1 MQQPSFYEKL
11 WELLNEEDKIVISL
25 TDACLAVIYCA
36 SSDAEFGTDF
46 GLHHA
51 IHIAIKYGK
60 LQRRELQGI
69 HKSIIFR
76 VIHFICVLATILR
89 PLTSARN
96 YANLSL
102 PKEANSMV
110 LLQTDNDAEIISCK

>member
-1 MQQPSFYEKL
+1 MKEGCCQVQQPSFYEKL

-76 VIHFICVLATILR
+76 VIHFICVLATIAAVDFCELCEPEPAER
-89 PLTSARN
+89 DKFNGVA
-96 YANLSL
+96 ANG
-102 PKEANSMV
+102 
-110 LLQTDNDAEIISCK
+110 Q